1 MSPTNLDKEL
11 RQSGLD
17 LEVIEIGQ
25 DEQTDSHQAAPLNF
39 AVAIIFGIIAVI
51 FMLMQVHQAG
61 EPVSTNVPQVDQQ
74 QPLEPMQL
82 QDESTTSKQ

>member
-1 MSPTNLDKEL
+1 
-11 RQSGLD
+11 
-17 LEVIEIGQ
+17 
-25 DEQTDSHQAAPLNF
+25 LNF